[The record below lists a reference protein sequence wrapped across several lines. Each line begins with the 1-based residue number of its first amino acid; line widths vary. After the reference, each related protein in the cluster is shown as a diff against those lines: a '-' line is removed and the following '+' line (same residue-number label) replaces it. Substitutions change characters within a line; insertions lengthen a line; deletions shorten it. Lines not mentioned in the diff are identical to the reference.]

1 MRGIAWPGEADS
13 AKIIAMDV
21 PFDPRRIEV
30 LDDEMAAVLRA
41 KTGAER
47 LRTASGLFAA
57 ARRMIASQLAAEHP
71 DWEAVRVR
79 EETARRLLHGAG

>member
-1 MRGIAWPGEADS
+1 MNPPVRSP
-13 AKIIAMDV
+13 V
-21 PFDPRRIEV
+21 IEI

-47 LRTASGLFAA
+47 LQIASGLFAA

-71 DWEAVRVR
+71 DWDEARLR
-79 EETARRLLHGAG
+79 EETARRLRHGAG

>member
-1 MRGIAWPGEADS
+1 MS
-13 AKIIAMDV
+13 V

-30 LDDEMAAVLRA
+30 LDDEMVAVLKA
-41 KTGAER
+41 KSGAER
-47 LRTASGLFAA
+47 LKIASGLFAA

-71 DWEAVRVR
+71 DWDEARLQ

>member
-1 MRGIAWPGEADS
+1 
-13 AKIIAMDV
+13 MDT

-47 LRTASGLFAA
+47 LKIASGLFAA

-71 DWEAVRVR
+71 DWGAARIQ
-79 EETARRLLHGAG
+79 EETARRLLHGAR